1 MIRSVD
7 RYAAKIKD
15 LQEMVLETVNGINAV
30 SIIIQTWEIQMYFI
44 KSNWILIWACKNKY
58 FAIFEWGILFLW

>member
-1 MIRSVD
+1 MAMIRSVD

-44 KSNWILIWACKNKY
+44 TSNWILN
-58 FAIFEWGILFLW
+58 LSM